1 MRADAAHTGYVGK
14 MIITQK
20 PRAYVDMDDVIADY
34 MKAKIASKMSYSDF
48 NAAVDSF
55 RNLEVMKDSRKGLA
69 LLEDLGYEV
78 WICTRPPGKVPHA
91 WADKAYWILE
101 HFPFLA
107 GRVIMTPDKGCI
119 GQEGDLLI
127 DDSPASNN
135 GINFRGTL
143 ITHASW
149 EQTMKTLQE
158 MHPIE

>member
-1 MRADAAHTGYVGK
+1 MKGETLHTGYVGK
-14 MIITQK
+14 LIVTTK
-20 PRAYVDMDDVIADY
+20 PRAYVDLDDVVADY
-34 MKAKIASKMSYSDF
+34 MKAKVASKLSYSDF
-48 NAAVDSF
+48 NAADGSF
-55 RNLEVMKDSRKGLA
+55 RNLEVMKDSHKGLA
-69 LLEDLGYEV
+69 LLTELGYEV
-78 WICTRPPGKVPHA
+78 WVCTRPPSKVPQA
-91 WADKAYWILE
+91 WADKASWILE

-143 ITHASW
+143 ITHTSW